1 MCQTTFNLLDAEANE
16 VKFSKRFSPAL
27 GVVQMFDSD
36 GDPLGK
42 DSALDALVHDDT
54 DGVLG
59 HIEDA
64 ASLAVVRLVGHTLLE
79 GAVTLRTKI
88 YFEWTIPC

>member
-1 MCQTTFNLLDAEANE
+1 
-16 VKFSKRFSPAL
+16 
-27 GVVQMFDSD
+27 MFDSD